1 MADSIGNV
9 FLSGE
14 VQVGFNEGGTLA
26 RLTSL
31 LSNVRNQIDAFNTF
45 GQKGLTV
52 NIGTETINQIS
63 SLTDKFNQMKSAF
76 SSFTFRDSDWAKIAG
91 DMAELHHWMGAIS
104 DRTKELTKDWNA
116 MKPNMYIPEI
126 YISSLRAYN
135 YELEKI
141 KSSGNL
147 IKAIGKYT
155 PAAQVGIASTP
166 TVPVTTPAVTPL
178 PSSGGTGGGS
188 FREAALDNYLQEVK
202 DLYVALERIFQASKN
217 TSLTEFFEAN
227 KNILVQMK
235 SATKDFYELV
245 DNKMGQAQ
253 LYIKSAKDLA
263 KEGYQ
268 PESALT
274 RQKKDLEEINNWYKT
289 GYIDKK
295 KQIELLDDELKNAKN
310 IKDVK
315 KSAVDLQLDM
325 IKEAK
330 KAAEAEGKELE
341 IQKQKTA
348 EFEKQKFLNNA
359 RNIIKTGNLG
369 QVEAEKIAVKQRIE
383 QLSKSTVL
391 EDKEELAILQKIIIA
406 LHEKENKLKASATAT
421 NTQNAH
427 LALAEKFLKGN
438 TAQERASA
446 GLQLQNLTV
455 REKEL
460 LLLAAKVKYG
470 TGEIDQL
477 QRRLGL
483 QKGVVSIL
491 SDELK
496 NWPAMLARQAI
507 YGAQWTIIFGT
518 IHRIQATLAAGVQ
531 IYKEFEKG
539 TSRTLRTG
547 LTPTQLAGAF
557 TSESQKG
564 GSKETVNHYRELLQ
578 IQAML
583 FTSQHKAKV
592 EDYMEAVYELT
603 SANISL
609 HNALKFTDT
618 TMKVA
623 IAAEGNITETTK
635 ILAGMYNIY
644 KDSIKGVSSE
654 QEKFNQIANTILV
667 TWSRE
672 QVELSELNNAM
683 KYVAASGRALNI
695 DYRVLVTTIGHL
707 NTHMIRSA
715 TSGTGLR
722 QMMAQTSK
730 DAGGLKDAFGE
741 FSNDLIKFSKSQEA
755 AFDPNKPTDFIA
767 IMELMR
773 KKLLANRKDFVDYGQ
788 DIIFTNKELSEAYK
802 IMSLRGA
809 NVGLTLL
816 RTLPEFKRKIEET
829 LSLSKNFT
837 DEFIKIQEMNLPQQ
851 WEIFIRNVQTLPAAF
866 LLGVTHS
873 QSIAEALSNVNEIMG
888 KIIIGAFVVGKTIS
902 EWGKDIKL
910 TTPALDKFL
919 TSIAEGKSIWSKW
932 EIGGYSLPNNS
943 YLSSGLSFV
952 ADLYMKGKSATNK
965 AKSEIDNPDKFIKDV
980 KTRVEEFLKGT
991 GYMKN
996 ASDEAGKGFD
1006 INSKKFLENI
1016 SKEVEAINT
1025 ETDTWINAGKYID
1038 GTAFY
1043 LENYTKLYKELMTA
1057 YDKGEMGKVAKDFE
1071 RQTKFIAALNKVT
1084 EGQIEAYNKMQS
1096 SSKAQ
1101 AKLGGFEGVINKNLE
1116 ERETKLGGI
1125 KEKQDQI
1132 KKWRNEFDYY
1142 GGFIQNLE
1150 SGFGSFGIQYKL
1162 LPEFGQ
1168 KLSEARKIQER
1179 RDVLN
1184 KELSNYSKDFGYDL
1198 SLQSSRPRF
1207 HESKEAINSTDYAVI
1222 NSIFNELDSTKDQK
1236 GIIDKIYEDNKKYI
1250 LAKRKQ
1256 IGYDLNKKEN
1266 QIPSDY
1272 FALIKDKELQS
1283 QIKKE
1288 EENYN
1293 RYHEKFLKETD
1304 PKIKKLY
1311 GDWMKKSA
1319 DNINSLIQSS
1329 PQFKSLANQVLESEK
1344 EADQVL
1350 NDLKNQMESN
1360 VNKIS
1365 DLHKKF
1371 RDKLYKELGMPGMTG
1386 DEKEK
1391 LKLKDDQDA
1400 RLNMVNA
1407 VLREKAQKKQDIRN
1421 SLNFTS
1427 TFGAEFGSSPD
1438 SPESNLKKEY
1448 YRKQLEEA
1456 NDDYAKTLTIRSQLI
1471 AEFGKEDANLQLKQ
1485 QKEFNSIFLSED
1497 EKKKQSIIDNYQT
1510 LLDKYQGDSQA
1521 MVRIEA
1527 QKNKELK
1534 KLDQEAADNAIKER
1548 QRVMDEIKKLKEE
1561 ELKHAQSL
1569 AEQLLQIDKNK
1580 QIGLIKQAGLA
1591 EIEKIKASG
1600 KADPEAVKKIQ
1611 EKVNAAIESLTGKYD
1626 VKGEELKQQQ
1636 AGQTIAQKQGEYND
1650 LAKRFKDQ
1658 KERFEKADK
1667 EVSKL
1672 KTPAGKNREEWL
1684 MTTPEYKRREEIRDS
1699 ANSTRSEM
1707 LKLSEEIGDLKITIQ
1722 ESETKKTDIK
1732 YNRELDILN
1741 ETDYEKQQM
1750 KKDMEIKYGSNAPAT
1765 GTGGIK
1771 SLLPSP
1777 AEREAAREQLRQQ
1790 YKSTWDSGTKWTPAE
1805 FLLNTNKQVQYQTP
1819 PPAGGSGSAS
1829 VNRSTGTGMGS
1840 GSGTWVKAVNEFNK
1854 MENPYNSEK
1863 ISLEQLK
1870 TMRNSRITQLT
1881 KEFNLLSQIK
1891 EVQKFGAD
1899 TELGSYKNVGKVSGA
1914 IGQTF
1919 ANILANQASIP
1930 RLNISNVFSQDKSL
1944 GQINAAIKAKEK
1956 GGASVGDLPGG
1967 NNAAPNINIT
1977 IGDSSGPSKLP
1988 GHLENKLTEIGK
2000 ETVKYFEDMG
2010 ALK

>member
-9 FLSGE
+9 FLAGE
-14 VQVGFNEGGTLA
+14 VQVGFNDGGTLA
-26 RLTSL
+26 RLTSVIRD
-31 LSNVRNQIDAFNTF
+31 VRTQIDAFNTF
-45 GQKGLTV
+45 GEKSLKLG
-52 NIGTETINQIS
+52 ISGETMNQINA
-63 SLTDKFNQMKSAF
+63 LTDKFNQMKSAF

-104 DRTKELTKDWNA
+104 NRTKELTKDWNA

-155 PAAQVGIASTP
+155 PAAQVGVATSP
-166 TVPVTTPAVTPL
+166 TVPVTTPASVVTPT
-178 PSSGGTGGGS
+178 PSSGGGS
-188 FREAALDNYLQEVK
+188 FQKAALDNYLQEVK
-202 DLYVALERIFQASKN
+202 DLYIALEKVFQASKN

-253 LYIKSAKDLA
+253 LYIKSAKELS

-268 PESALT
+268 PENALT
-274 RQKKDLEEINNWYKT
+274 RQKKDLEEINNWYKS

-310 IKDVK
+310 LDNVK
-315 KSAVDLQLDM
+315 KSAVALQLDM

-330 KAAEAEGKELE
+330 KAAEVEGKELE

-348 EFEKQKFLNNA
+348 ELEKQKFLNNA
-359 RNIIKTGNLG
+359 RNIVKTGNLG

-391 EDKEELAILQKIIIA
+391 KDKEELAILQKIIIA

-483 QKGVVSIL
+483 QKGVESML

-539 TSRTLRTG
+539 TSRALRTG

-816 RTLPEFKRKIEET
+816 RTLPELKRKIEET
-829 LSLSKNFT
+829 LNLSKNFT
-837 DEFIKIQEMNLPQQ
+837 DEFIKIQERNLPQQ
-851 WEIFIRNVQTLPAAF
+851 WEIFIRNLQTVPAAF

-873 QSIAEALSNVNEIMG
+873 QSIAEALSNVNEVMG
-888 KIIIGAFVVGKTIS
+888 KIIVGAFVVGSTITD
-902 EWGKDIKL
+902 WGKYLLDASLKLGNFFDNIGKFMIKYGGAAGGGIYSMGL
-910 TTPALDKFL
+910 GPMYTIGKDK
-919 TSIAEGKSIWSKW
+919 
-932 EIGGYSLPNNS
+932 
-943 YLSSGLSFV
+943 
-952 ADLYMKGKSATNK
+952 
-965 AKSEIDNPDKFIKDV
+965 IKDV
-980 KTRVEEFLKGT
+980 KSEINNPQKLQEFGKRIEEFRKYLGLTAESQDK
-991 GYMKN
+991 
-996 ASDEAGKGFD
+996 AGKTLD
-1006 INSKKFLENI
+1006 MSSKKFMENLNQRI
-1016 SKEVEAINT
+1016 EASNT
-1025 ETDTWINAGKYID
+1025 ESMTWINTGDYIQ
-1038 GTAFY
+1038 GTADS
-1043 LENYTKLYKELMTA
+1043 LQRYTQIYKELNSA
-1057 YDKGEMGKVAKDFE
+1057 YDMGQMGKVSGEFKKQ
-1071 RQTKFIAALNKVT
+1071 QTYIDALNKT
-1084 EGQIEAYNKMQS
+1084 MEGQIDFYNQMKESNASQKTQFGFIDAATKQIDARSEKIDIASMKERENRRKALEDKQKYWQSYLEDPSKHLPDIQKEIQQRINAEDEYNSANQNILEERKRITEYYLKHGAGGELWEKIQQDGTLSETDSFSAAQSVGLSTDKLSTQRKRRANAYLDLSTYKSTSETLQKEKSIIISEKKKIAEELLKPENQVPVEYIALINDKVLMEKVKKEQEAYNK
-1096 SSKAQ
+1096 A
-1101 AKLGGFEGVINKNLE
+1101 AKNFANATGEM
-1116 ERETKLGGI
+1116 
-1125 KEKQDQI
+1125 
-1132 KKWRNEFDYY
+1132 
-1142 GGFIQNLE
+1142 
-1150 SGFGSFGIQYKL
+1150 
-1162 LPEFGQ
+1162 
-1168 KLSEARKIQER
+1168 
-1179 RDVLN
+1179 
-1184 KELSNYSKDFGYDL
+1184 
-1198 SLQSSRPRF
+1198 
-1207 HESKEAINSTDYAVI
+1207 
-1222 NSIFNELDSTKDQK
+1222 QK
-1236 GIIDKIYEDNKKYI
+1236 GMY
-1250 LAKRKQ
+1250 RQ
-1256 IGYDLNKKEN
+1256 M
-1266 QIPSDY
+1266 
-1272 FALIKDKELQS
+1272 
-1283 QIKKE
+1283 
-1288 EENYN
+1288 
-1293 RYHEKFLKETD
+1293 
-1304 PKIKKLY
+1304 
-1311 GDWMKKSA
+1311 MKNSY
-1319 DNINSLIQSS
+1319 DNINELLAQSPRFQS
-1329 PQFKSLANQVLESEK
+1329 ILNQVLNSEK
-1344 EADQVL
+1344 NSDEVLQNIRSQTDQ
-1350 NDLKNQMESN
+1350 N
-1360 VNKIS
+1360 VSKTV
-1365 DLHKKF
+1365 DAYKFF
-1371 RDKLYKELGMPGMTG
+1371 RDKLYKEIGMPGLS
-1386 DEKEK
+1386 KEAKEQWK
-1391 LKLKDDQDA
+1391 LKEDQEA

-1407 VLREKAQKKQDIRN
+1407 TLREKAQEKQNLRSKLAENTPGKGEADTPEMMLKREYYQKHLNEALIDYEKHLTMRNQLTTGFGQEDID
-1421 SLNFTS
+1421 LQMKQ
-1427 TFGAEFGSSPD
+1427 
-1438 SPESNLKKEY
+1438 KKEFDTLFMNEDTKKREGIKEN
-1448 YRKQLEEA
+1448 YRQLM
-1456 NDDYAKTLTIRSQLI
+1456 
-1471 AEFGKEDANLQLKQ
+1471 Q
-1485 QKEFNSIFLSED
+1485 QYE
-1497 EKKKQSIIDNYQT
+1497 
-1510 LLDKYQGDSQA
+1510 GD
-1521 MVRIEA
+1521 A
-1527 QKNKELK
+1527 QKQAQIQQQLNKELGE
-1534 KLDQEAADNAIKER
+1534 LAVEQADKAIKEK
-1548 QRVMDEIKKLKEE
+1548 QRVLDEIKKLKEE
-1561 ELKHAQSL
+1561 ELKHAQTM

-1591 EIEKIKASG
+1591 EIEKLKASG

-1611 EKVNAAIESLTGKYD
+1611 EKVNAAIESMTGKYD
-1626 VKGEELKQQQ
+1626 VKEEELKQQQ
-1636 AGQTIAQKQGEYND
+1636 AGQSINQKQQEYND

-1658 KERFEKADK
+1658 KAQFEKADK
-1667 EVSKL
+1667 DVSKL

-1684 MTTPEYKRREEIRDS
+1684 ITTPEYKRREELRDS

-1722 ESETKKTDIK
+1722 ESAGKITDIK
-1732 YNRELDILN
+1732 LNREVDLLTEPN
-1741 ETDYEKQQM
+1741 YETQQM
-1750 KKDMEIKYGSNAPAT
+1750 KKDMEIKYGINTPAS

-1771 SLLPSP
+1771 SLLPTP
-1777 AEREAAREQLRQQ
+1777 EEREAARQRLRQQ
-1790 YKSTWDSGTKWTPAE
+1790 YKSTWDSGTKWTPEE
-1805 FLLNTNKQVQYQTP
+1805 FLLNTNKTIQYQPTTSTP
-1819 PPAGGSGSAS
+1819 KNGNGSSSAP
-1829 VNRSTGTGMGS
+1829 GIETGMGG
-1840 GSGTWVKAVNEFNK
+1840 GSGTWVMAVNEFNK

-1956 GGASVGDLPGG
+1956 GMSVGDLPGG

-1988 GHLENKLTEIGK
+1988 GHLENKFTEAGK
-2000 ETVKYFEDMG
+2000 EIVKYFEDMG

>member
-816 RTLPEFKRKIEET
+816 RTLPELKRKIEET

-851 WEIFIRNVQTLPAAF
+851 WEIFIRNLQTVPAAF
-866 LLGVTHS
+866 LLGATHS
-873 QSIAEALSNVNEIMG
+873 QSIAEALSNVNEVMG
-888 KIIIGAFVVGKTIS
+888 KIIVGAFVVGKTIS
-902 EWGKDIKL
+902 GWGDAILSVTSVLDRYMETMYKL
-910 TTPALDKFL
+910 HTSGVGKAL
-919 TSIAEGKSIWSKW
+919 SA
-932 EIGGYSLPNNS
+932 IGGL
-943 YLSSGLSFV
+943 GLGLEIPGIPE
-952 ADLYMKGKSATNK
+952 LYMRGKETVK
-965 AKSEIDNPDKFIKDV
+965 KTKSEINSPEQFIKNT

-991 GYMKN
+991 GYMKST
-996 ASDEAGKGFD
+996 ADEAGKSFD
-1006 INSKKFLENI
+1006 LNSKKFLANVDTEI
-1016 SKEVEAINT
+1016 EAINT
-1025 ETDTWINAGKYID
+1025 ETETWINAGKHID
-1038 GTAFY
+1038 GAAFY
-1043 LENYTKLYKELMTA
+1043 LKNYTGLYKALMSA
-1057 YDKGEMGKVAKDFE
+1057 FDEGEMGKVSKEFE
-1071 RQTKFIAALNKVT
+1071 RQTKFITALNKVT
-1084 EGQIEAYNKMQS
+1084 EGQIETYNKMRS
-1096 SSKAQ
+1096 TSKAQ
-1101 AKLGGFEGVINKNLE
+1101 SKLGGFEGVINKNLE
-1116 ERETKLGGI
+1116 ERESKFSGI

-1132 KKWRNEFDYY
+1132 KKWRQEFDYY

-1150 SGFGSFGIQYKL
+1150 SGSGSFGIQYKL

-1179 RDVLN
+1179 RDELN
-1184 KELSNYSKDFGYDL
+1184 KELSAYAKDYGINPNLTNLKSEFG
-1198 SLQSSRPRF
+1198 SRKDTLRY
-1207 HESKEAINSTDYAVI
+1207 ADYTRI
-1222 NSIFNELDSTKDQK
+1222 NSIYSELDNTTDQK
-1236 GIIDKIYEDNKKYI
+1236 SIIDKIYDDNKNYI
-1250 LAKRKQ
+1250 ISKRKQ
-1256 IGYDLNKKEN
+1256 IKTELNKKEN

-1591 EIEKIKASG
+1591 EIEKLKASG

-1722 ESETKKTDIK
+1722 ESAGKITDIK
-1732 YNRELDILN
+1732 YNRDIDILN

>member
-31 LSNVRNQIDAFNTF
+31 LSNVRTQIDAFNTF

-141 KSSGNL
+141 KASGSL

-217 TSLTEFFEAN
+217 TSLTEFFESN

-310 IKDVK
+310 LDNVK
-315 KSAVDLQLDM
+315 KSAVALQLDM

-330 KAAEAEGKELE
+330 KAAEVEGKELE

-348 EFEKQKFLNNA
+348 ELEKQKFLNNA
-359 RNIIKTGNLG
+359 RNIVKTGNLG

-483 QKGVVSIL
+483 QKGVGSML

-539 TSRTLRTG
+539 TSRALRTG

-730 DAGGLKDAFGE
+730 DAGGLKDAFGD
-741 FSNDLIKFSKSQEA
+741 FGNDLIKFSKSQEA

-773 KKLLANRKDFVDYGQ
+773 KKLLAKRKDFVDYGQ
-788 DIIFTNKELSEAYK
+788 DIIFTNNELSEAYK

-816 RTLPEFKRKIEET
+816 RTLPELKRKIEET

-851 WEIFIRNVQTLPAAF
+851 WEILVRNVQTIPAAF
-866 LLGVTHS
+866 LLGATHS
-873 QSIAEALSNVNEIMG
+873 QSIAEALANVNEVMG
-888 KIIIGAFVVGKTIS
+888 NIIVGAFVVGKTIS
-902 EWGKDIKL
+902 GWGDAIL
-910 TTPALDKFL
+910 SVTSVLDKYMETMYKL
-919 TSIAEGKSIWSKW
+919 HTSGVGKALSA
-932 EIGGYSLPNNS
+932 IGGL
-943 YLSSGLSFV
+943 GLGLEIPGIPE
-952 ADLYMKGKSATNK
+952 LYMRGKETVK
-965 AKSEIDNPDKFIKDV
+965 KTKSEINNPEQFIKNT

-991 GYMKN
+991 GYMKS
-996 ASDEAGKGFD
+996 AAEEAGKGFD
-1006 INSKKFLENI
+1006 LNSKKFLANVENEI
-1016 SKEVEAINT
+1016 TAINT
-1025 ETDTWINAGKYID
+1025 ETETWINAGKYID
-1038 GTAFY
+1038 GAAFS
-1043 LENYTKLYKELMTA
+1043 LNNYTQLYKNLMSA
-1057 YDKGEMGKVAKDFE
+1057 FDEGEMGKMSKEFE
-1071 RQTKFIAALNKVT
+1071 RQTKFITALNKAM
-1084 EGQIEAYNKMQS
+1084 EGQTQSYSKMEKDMSYQ
-1096 SSKAQ
+1096 KTQWGFIDTATRQ
-1101 AKLGGFEGVINKNLE
+1101 LDERGKKLDEVNS
-1116 ERETKLGGI
+1116 
-1125 KEKQDQI
+1125 KEKEQKLNQWEKDY
-1132 KKWRNEFDYY
+1132 NYY
-1142 GGFIQNLE
+1142 GGFLPVV
-1150 SGFGSFGIQYKL
+1150 SGSRMAGRTSKGQIADIKNQEAAQWKL
-1162 LPEFGQ
+1162 LPEFQ
-1168 KLSEARKIQER
+1168 KKLDEAKAASKR
-1179 RDVLN
+1179 RDELN
-1184 KELSNYSKDFGYDL
+1184 KELNDLVNNNSPDPLNSKNL
-1198 SLQSSRPRF
+1198 RQ
-1207 HESKEAINSTDYAVI
+1207 EVI
-1222 NSIFNELDSTKDQK
+1222 WNELESLDKTPYLFN
-1236 GIIDKIYEDNKKYI
+1236 IDKIYEDNKNYI
-1250 LAKRKQ
+1250 INKRKQ
-1256 IGYDLNKKEN
+1256 IGSELGKKEN
-1266 QIPSDY
+1266 QLPPDFYSFINDK
-1272 FALIKDKELQS
+1272 ALLDKV
-1283 QIKKE
+1283 KKE
-1288 EENYN
+1288 QETYN
-1293 RYHEKFLKETD
+1293 KAAKEFETATD
-1304 PKIKKLY
+1304 KTTKQTLQDI
-1311 GDWMKKSA
+1311 MKTASK
-1319 DNINSLIQSS
+1319 NINDLLSQSPRFLSL
-1329 PQFKSLANQVLESEK
+1329 LNQVLSGEK
-1344 EADQVL
+1344 QGDEVL
-1350 NDLKNQMESN
+1350 ASIKNQMEAN
-1360 VNKIS
+1360 VSKTV
-1365 DLHKKF
+1365 DMYKF
-1371 RDKLYKELGMPGMTG
+1371 FRSKLYKELGMPGMTG

-1391 LKLKDDQDA
+1391 FKLKEDQDS
-1400 RLNMVNA
+1400 RLNMINS
-1407 VLREKAQKKQDIRN
+1407 VLREKAQAKQNFRKKINDN
-1421 SLNFTS
+1421 TPGEGMSDTVEMTLNR
-1427 TFGAEFGSSPD
+1427 A
-1438 SPESNLKKEY
+1438 Y
-1448 YRKQLEEA
+1448 YQKQLDA
-1456 NDDYAKTLTIRSQLI
+1456 SIDDYKDHLNMRSQLI
-1471 AEFGKEDANLQLKQ
+1471 AGFGKEDMDLQLKQ

-1497 EKKKQSIIDNYQT
+1497 EKKRQSIIDNYQT

-1591 EIEKIKASG
+1591 EIEKLKASG

-1699 ANSTRSEM
+1699 ANDTRREM
-1707 LKLSEEIGDLKITIQ
+1707 EKLSEEIGDLKITIQ

-1732 YNRELDILN
+1732 LNREIDLLT

-1750 KKDMEIKYGSNAPAT
+1750 KKDMEVKFGANAPAT
-1765 GTGGIK
+1765 GTGAVN
-1771 SLLPSP
+1771 S
-1777 AEREAAREQLRQQ
+1777 
-1790 YKSTWDSGTKWTPAE
+1790 ST
-1805 FLLNTNKQVQYQTP
+1805 
-1819 PPAGGSGSAS
+1819 
-1829 VNRSTGTGMGS
+1829 VNPFSTGTGS
-1840 GSGTWVKAVNEFNK
+1840 SGTWVKAVNEFNK

-1899 TELGSYKNVGKVSGA
+1899 TELGSYKNVGKVNLA

-1919 ANILANQASIP
+1919 APFLANQASIP
-1930 RLNISNVFSQDKSL
+1930 KLNIANVFSQDKSL

-1956 GGASVGDLPGG
+1956 GMSVGDLPGG